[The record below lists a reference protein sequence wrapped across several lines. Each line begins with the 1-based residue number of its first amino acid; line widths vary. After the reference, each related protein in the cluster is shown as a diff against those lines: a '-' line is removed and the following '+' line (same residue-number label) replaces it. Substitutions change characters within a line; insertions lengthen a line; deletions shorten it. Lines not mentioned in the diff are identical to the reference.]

1 MSIRLRRSI
10 AVVAITLLVFSHGA
24 VADAEDISFT
34 GSGWGNGVGFSQY
47 GARAMAD
54 AGDSASTILG
64 HYYPGAVQR
73 NLNLLF
79 LGSHFLKD
87 EAPVWVGLLQNQ
99 TEVTFQIEDGMA
111 DLCFDTTEQ
120 CVATVVPGERWKFGP
135 DGNGNCGF
143 FRQAGL
149 GSWSGGYVM
158 FPPSGSCSA
167 SVRPVLD
174 PTTIWVPLKG
184 RSYRSGTLRFRPSP
198 TSSGIHLVLQLGIDD
213 FVRGIEELPDFWP
226 GSALEAQAIVSRT
239 LAVKE
244 VLDHGP
250 VEEFGESR
258 LDLCACHLLDNNPDQ
273 VYGGYTAEQGHPFW
287 QGRVGATSGQVLT
300 WNNQVISAKFT
311 SSTGGRTESNED
323 AGGTSLPYLVSVD
336 DAASLT
342 SAADNPFLS
351 WTTDAT
357 RTELASLF
365 GFSWVSNATVMS
377 RHESGS
383 TATVKLQGIVDGRP
397 TSKTLEGVEFRS
409 GVGLY
414 SPYFDI
420 AVSPVFADVLPD
432 HPFAGEILGLS
443 ELGISTGCTSTD
455 FCPDTGVTR
464 AEMAAFLVR
473 ALGLESADE
482 TDPFT
487 DDDDAFFEDEIEAL
501 YTNGITSGCT
511 ATTFCPS
518 EFVTREQMA
527 AFVTRAFVLTGP
539 ATPTDPFVDTDESLF
554 RDEIEALYTNDV
566 TSGCTA
572 TTFCP
577 ASTVTRAEMAAFLI
591 RALAV
596 S

>member
-1 MSIRLRRSI
+1 MI
-10 AVVAITLLVFSHGA
+10 LVLSHGA

-54 AGDSASTILG
+54 AGDPASTILG
-64 HYYPGAVQR
+64 HYYPGAGQR

-79 LGSHFLKD
+79 TGSHFLKD

-135 DGNGNCGF
+135 DGNGNGNCGF

-167 SVRPVLD
+167 SARPVLD

-213 FVRGIEELPDFWP
+213 FVRGIQELPDFWP

-258 LDLCACHLLDNNPDQ
+258 LELCACHILDNNPNQ

-287 QGRVGATSGQVLT
+287 QGRVGATTGQVMT
-300 WNNQVISAKFT
+300 WNNQVIAAKFT
-311 SSTGGRTESNED
+311 SSTGGRTESNEN
-323 AGGTSLPYLVSVD
+323 AGGGPLPYLVSVD
-336 DAASLT
+336 DTISLS
-342 SAADNPFLS
+342 SAADNPFS
-351 WTTDAT
+351 TWTTSSS

-365 GFSWVSNATVMS
+365 GFSWIGNATVTS

-383 TATVKLQGIVDGRP
+383 AATVTLRGIVEGES
-397 TSKTLEGVEFRS
+397 TTKTLEGNEVRS
-409 GVGLY
+409 AAGLH
-414 SPYFDI
+414 SQYFDI
-420 AVSPVFADVLPD
+420 TVSPVFADVSPD
-432 HPFAGEILGLS
+432 HPFASEIVGLRD
-443 ELGISTGCTSTD
+443 LGISTGCTSTL
-455 FCPDTGVTR
+455 FCPDVGVTR
-464 AEMAAFLVR
+464 GEMAEFLVR
-473 ALGLESADE
+473 ALGLGLDTEA
-482 TDPFT
+482 DPFT
-487 DDDDAFFEDEIEAL
+487 DDDGSVFEEEIETL
-501 YTNGITSGCT
+501 YANGITTGCT
-511 ATTFCPS
+511 TTTFCPTGL
-518 EFVTREQMA
+518 VTREQMA
-527 AFVTRAFVLTGP
+527 AFVTRAFGLTAP
-539 ATPTDPFVDTDESLF
+539 SVSTDPFTDDDGSAFEE
-554 RDEIEALYTNDV
+554 EIETLYANGV
-566 TSGCTA
+566 TTGCTT

-577 ASTVTRAEMAAFLI
+577 TGLVTREQMAAFLI

>member
-1 MSIRLRRSI
+1 MLNRLRRSVAAIVI
-10 AVVAITLLVFSHGA
+10 AVLSLSHAA
-24 VADAEDISFT
+24 VAGAQDVTFN

-54 AGDSASTILG
+54 SGDSASTILG

-87 EAPVWVGLLQNQ
+87 ETPVWVGLLQDQ

-111 DLCFDTTEQ
+111 DLCFDATEQ
-120 CVATVVPGERWKFGP
+120 CVATVMPGEKWKFGP
-135 DGNGNCGF
+135 DGTGNCGF

-174 PTTIWVPLKG
+174 PTTVWVPLKG

-198 TSSGIHLVLQLGIDD
+198 TSAEIHLVLQIGIDD
-213 FVRGIEELPDFWP
+213 FVRGIQELPDFWP
-226 GSALEAQAIVSRT
+226 GSSLEAQAIVSRT
-239 LAVKE
+239 LAVRE
-244 VLDHGP
+244 VLDYGP

-258 LDLCACHLLDNNPDQ
+258 LDLCACHILDNNPDQ

-287 QGRVGATSGQVLT
+287 QGRVGATSGQVMT
-300 WNNQVISAKFT
+300 WGNQVISAKFT

-323 AGGTSLPYLVSVD
+323 TGGVSLPYLVSVD
-336 DAASLT
+336 DMASLS
-342 SAADNPFLS
+342 SAADNPFQS
-351 WTTDAT
+351 WTTDTT

-365 GFSWVSNATVMS
+365 GFSWVNNATVKS

-383 TATVKLQGIVDGRP
+383 AATVKLQGIVDGRP
-397 TSKTLEGVEFRS
+397 TSKTLEGTEVRS

-414 SPYFDI
+414 SSYFDMD
-420 AVSPVFADVLPD
+420 VLPVFVDVLPD

-443 ELGISTGCTSTD
+443 DLGISTGCTSTH
-455 FCPDTGVTR
+455 FCPDAGVTR

-473 ALGLESADE
+473 ALSLELADE
-482 TDPFT
+482 IDPFT
-487 DDDDAFFEDEIEAL
+487 DDDGAFFEDEIETL
-501 YTNGITSGCT
+501 YANDITSGCT

-518 EFVTREQMA
+518 ELVTREQMA
-527 AFVTRAFVLTGP
+527 AFLTRAFVLSVP
-539 ATPTDPFVDTDESLF
+539 ATPAGPFVDTDESIF
-554 RDEIEALYTNDV
+554 GDEIEALYANDV

-572 TTFCP
+572 NTFCP
-577 ASTVTRAEMAAFLI
+577 MATVTRAEMAAFLI

-596 S
+596 T